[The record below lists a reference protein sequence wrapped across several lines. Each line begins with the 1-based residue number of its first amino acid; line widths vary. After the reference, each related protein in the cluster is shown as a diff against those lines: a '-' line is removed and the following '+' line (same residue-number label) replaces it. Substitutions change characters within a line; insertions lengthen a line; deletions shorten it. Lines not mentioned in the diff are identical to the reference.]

1 MGREGQ
7 RSDKKPQRRDTWS
20 EKRTVR
26 ERQRTDKKPQRRDT
40 FSKQRTGRER
50 QGTEEG
56 FRRIPC

>member
-26 ERQRTDKKPQRRDT
+26 EQQRTDKKPGYMEQTKDGKGVTKDR
-40 FSKQRTGRER
+40 
-50 QGTEEG
+50 
-56 FRRIPC
+56 